1 VGVKSWLGF
10 DAGETIPAST
20 KGRQKHPFHQL
31 RPNTLL
37 GAAGSIHAYKRKSIL
52 KSPYPPFS
60 KWGTEGM
67 EPTDF
72 VNE

>member
-1 VGVKSWLGF
+1 MPPAKIHPISGVGDVLTYPDISPVSGKRIDEVLR
-10 DAGETIPAST
+10 ASALT
-20 KGRQKHPFHQL
+20 S
-31 RPNTLL
+31 LL
-37 GAAGSIHAYKRKSIL
+37 RKSIF

-67 EPTDF
+67 EPSDF